1 MNEEHTKVDFKTF
14 GEENSEEHRVLQE
27 ANFGCP
33 EKGEIGMKKKVDE
46 LYILMT
52 GGSWA
57 WKIIVGVIMF
67 LGALVLLIK
76 NIKGL

>member
-14 GEENSEEHRVLQE
+14 VEENSEEHRVLQE
-27 ANFGCP
+27 AIFGCP